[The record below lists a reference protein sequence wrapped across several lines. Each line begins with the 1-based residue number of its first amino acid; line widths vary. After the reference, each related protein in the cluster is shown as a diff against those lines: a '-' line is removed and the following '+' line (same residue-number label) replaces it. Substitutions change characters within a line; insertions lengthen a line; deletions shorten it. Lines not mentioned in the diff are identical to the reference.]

1 MTSVALHS
9 HRSSGMGHD
18 RRSWSLVHA
27 VRQGLKDEE
36 VTHVTV

>member
-9 HRSSGMGHD
+9 HRCTGMGHD
-18 RRSWSLVHA
+18 RRSWGLVHA
-27 VRQGLKDEE
+27 VRHGLKDEE